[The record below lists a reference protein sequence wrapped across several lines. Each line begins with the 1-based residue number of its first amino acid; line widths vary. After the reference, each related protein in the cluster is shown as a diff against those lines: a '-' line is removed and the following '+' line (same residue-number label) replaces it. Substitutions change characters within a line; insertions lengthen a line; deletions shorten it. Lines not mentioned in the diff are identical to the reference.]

1 MARDALHAPPLPVER
16 AESAFSDYKPAL
28 SPAAAIAEANRCLF
42 CADAPCIRA
51 CPTSID
57 IPQFIRKISTGN
69 LRGSAGT
76 IFASNILG
84 ASCARVC
91 PVEELCEGDCV
102 YNATGQPP
110 IAIGRL
116 QRHATEAAIA
126 AGYSYFEAG
135 PDSGRSIGLV
145 GGGPASLAAA
155 HELRRMGHG
164 VTIYE
169 RAERLGGLNL
179 TGVAPY
185 KMRADRAADEVDWI
199 LSIGGIEV
207 QLGVEVGAH
216 LPWEE
221 LERRHDALFLGVG
234 LGADRLLSVPGAQLS
249 GVEGAVH
256 FIERMKLGKVDLR
269 HVHHAVVVGGGN
281 TAIDCVRELLGLG
294 VQSVTMLYRRDETS
308 MSGYAHEWSAAKKEG
323 ARAIWGA
330 LPVAFEGDFRLE
342 GVRATYLHVDGQPVA
357 GSEFVIPAEV
367 ALLAIGQSRLGALVA
382 GLAGVTVDGGRVVV
396 DADGFTGRPGLWAG
410 GDCANGGKE
419 VVNAAAEGKRAARA
433 IDAWL
438 KEKKEVAG
446 A

>member
-1 MARDALHAPPLPVER
+1 MDAPKPIPDDRAER
-16 AESAFSDYKPAL
+16 AFADYKPAL
-28 SPAAAIAEANRCLF
+28 SQAAAIAEANRCLF
-42 CADAPCIRA
+42 CEDAPCIRA

-102 YNATGQPP
+102 HNALGQPP

-126 AGYSYFEAG
+126 RGYTYFEAG
-135 PDSGRSIGLV
+135 PDSGLSVGLV

-155 HELRRMGHG
+155 HELRRLGHR

-169 RAERLGGLNL
+169 RAQHLGGLNL

-199 LSIGGIEV
+199 LGIGGVDV
-207 QLGVEVGAH
+207 QLGVEVGAS
-216 LPWEE
+216 LPWSE
-221 LERRHDALFLGVG
+221 LEARHDALFLGVG
-234 LGADRLLSVPGAQLS
+234 LGADRLLNIPGAQLD
-249 GVEGAVH
+249 GVQGAVA
-256 FIERMKLGKVDLR
+256 FIEQMKLGPVDLK
-269 HVHHAVVVGGGN
+269 HVHHAVVIGGGN
-281 TAIDCVRELLGLG
+281 TAVDCVRELLGLG
-294 VQSVTMLYRRDETS
+294 VQNVTMIYRRGEDS

-323 ARAIWGA
+323 ARAVWGA

-342 GVRATYLHVDGQPVA
+342 SVRCAYLNVDGTPVA
-357 GSEFVIPAEV
+357 GSALEIPAQL

-382 GLAGVTVDGGRVVV
+382 GLDGVTVDGGRVVV
-396 DADGFTGRPGLWAG
+396 DAQGFTGRPGLWAG

-419 VVNAAAEGKRAARA
+419 VVNAAAEGKRAALA
-433 IDAWL
+433 MDAWMRAT
-438 KEKKEVAG
+438 KKETAG